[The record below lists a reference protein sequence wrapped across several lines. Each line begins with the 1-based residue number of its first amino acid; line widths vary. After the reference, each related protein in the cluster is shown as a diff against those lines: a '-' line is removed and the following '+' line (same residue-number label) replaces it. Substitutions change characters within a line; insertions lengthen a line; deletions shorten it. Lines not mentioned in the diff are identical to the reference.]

1 MSLTTNK
8 KNARIVLLCLSVLCL
23 GGCHKE
29 TDPSEAPRRAM
40 QQALDLLVTE
50 RYEDYFACMD
60 FGEDLDSAQRALF
73 ATTLMRQ
80 VALTHE
86 TRSGLQGALVLG
98 ARMAG
103 DTIATV
109 FYRQYFAN
117 GDSIDCSQKLTRNAD
132 GEWRLR
138 MRN

>member
-1 MSLTTNK
+1 MSLIINK
-8 KNARIVLLCLSVLCL
+8 KNACVLLLGLSAFCF

-29 TDPSEAPRRAM
+29 TDRSEAPRKAM
-40 QQALDLLVTE
+40 QQALNLLVAE

-86 TRSGLQGALVLG
+86 TRSGLQGALVLD

-103 DTIATV
+103 DTIATI

-117 GDSIDCSQKLTRNAD
+117 GDSIDCSQKMTRNAD
-132 GEWRLR
+132 GQWLLR

>member
-1 MSLTTNK
+1 MSLIINK
-8 KNARIVLLCLSVLCL
+8 KNACVLLLCLSAFCF

-29 TDPSEAPRRAM
+29 TDRSEAPRKAM
-40 QQALDLLVTE
+40 QQALNLLVAE

-86 TRSGLQGALVLG
+86 TRSGLQGALVLD

-103 DTIATV
+103 DTIATI

-117 GDSIDCSQKLTRNAD
+117 GDSIDCSQKMTRNAD
-132 GEWRLR
+132 GQWLLR

>member
-1 MSLTTNK
+1 MANRKRACLM
-8 KNARIVLLCLSVLCL
+8 LLCLSCLCL
-23 GGCHKE
+23 GGCHE
-29 TDPSEAPRRAM
+29 EADRSEAPRKAM
-40 QQALDLLVTE
+40 QQALNLLVAE

-60 FGEDLDSAQRALF
+60 FGEDLDSAQQALF

-86 TRSGLQGALVLG
+86 TRSGLQGALVLD
-98 ARMAG
+98 ARMTG

-117 GDSIDCSQKLTRNAD
+117 GDSTDCAQKMTRNAE
-132 GEWRLR
+132 GRWLLR